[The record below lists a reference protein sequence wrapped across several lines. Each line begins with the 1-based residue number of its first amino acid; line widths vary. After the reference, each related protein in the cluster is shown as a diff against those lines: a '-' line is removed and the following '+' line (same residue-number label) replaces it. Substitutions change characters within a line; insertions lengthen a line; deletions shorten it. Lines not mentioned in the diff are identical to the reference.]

1 MLGTMRKI
9 LIPVG
14 LLLSF
19 AVSSYGQFGHK
30 ADASERLPETLFVD
44 HAFFQA
50 GEAGLYRLEIY
61 YQIHNR
67 GLAFTLNE
75 DRLTAEY
82 ELVVTVKDE
91 DGGVVEKFT
100 REREV
105 VVKAGEEARTRTD
118 FRTSQINID
127 IPPGEYKVL
136 LKLKDRETDRLTFK
150 ELKVKPEG
158 LYESP
163 PKLSSIEFAQAF
175 QNQTDSTSV
184 FSKGNILVV
193 PSVHRTYG
201 SMEDDRVAFYYEVCR
216 DNDEPRKVVVETKV
230 RHFRKGMLYR
240 DTIHLD
246 LEDSRH
252 RRLQEVSL
260 ASFLPGS
267 YELEISLKGRRNKT
281 LARRSEEFK
290 ISWSQ
295 EGMIRNDWK
304 STIQQL
310 KLFSE
315 DVDVSDMEDLKDYRA
330 CKDAFDQFWRERDP
344 TDGTT
349 ENEAKSAF
357 YHRIRIA
364 NERFGVM
371 RRDGWRSDRGEVFIR
386 YGEPDHMIEEPFSP
400 DRRPYQVW
408 TYSSLSPMR
417 RFLFVDENSDGDY
430 RLQFPYDGLGYTGG
444 Y

>member
-1 MLGTMRKI
+1 MLGLSRKVLI
-9 LIPVG
+9 LVG
-14 LLLSF
+14 LLLFVAANSF
-19 AVSSYGQFGHK
+19 GQFGHK
-30 ADASERLPETLFVD
+30 SNASERRPETLFVD
-44 HAFFQA
+44 HAFFQ
-50 GEAGLYRLEIY
+50 GDEDGLYRLEIY

-67 GLAFTLNE
+67 GLTFTQHD

-82 ELVVTVKDE
+82 ELVVTVKDD
-91 DGGVVEKFT
+91 DGAVVEKFT

-105 VVKAGEEARTRTD
+105 VVKAGDDARTRTD

-127 IPPGEYKVL
+127 VPPGKYKVL

-150 ELKVKPEG
+150 ELKVRPEG
-158 LYESP
+158 LFESSP
-163 PKLSSIEFAQAF
+163 RLSSIEFAQAF
-175 QNQTDSTSV
+175 QNQSDSTSV
-184 FSKGNILVV
+184 FAKGDILVV

-201 SMEDDRVAFYYEVCR
+201 SMENDRVAFYYEISR
-216 DNDEPRKVVVETKV
+216 DNEEPQKVVVETKV
-230 RHFRKGMLYR
+230 RHYRKGMLYR

-246 LEDSRH
+246 LDESRH

-260 ASFLPGS
+260 ANFLPGP
-267 YELEISLKGRRNKT
+267 YELEVFLKGRRNKT
-281 LARRSEEFK
+281 LAHRSEEFS

-310 KLFSE
+310 QLFSE
-315 DVDVSDMEDLKDYRA
+315 DVDVGDMEDLRDYEA
-330 CKDAFDQFWRERDP
+330 CQAAFDQFWLERDP

-349 ENEAKSAF
+349 ENETKTAF
-357 YHRIRIA
+357 YYRIRVA
-364 NERFGVM
+364 NERFGIM
-371 RRDGWRSDRGEVFIR
+371 RRDGWRSDRGEVYIR
-386 YGEPDHMIEEPFSP
+386 YGEPDHLLEEPFSL

-417 RFLFVDENSDGDY
+417 KFLFVDDNNDGDY
-430 RLQFPYDGLGYTGG
+430 RLKFPYDGLGYTGG